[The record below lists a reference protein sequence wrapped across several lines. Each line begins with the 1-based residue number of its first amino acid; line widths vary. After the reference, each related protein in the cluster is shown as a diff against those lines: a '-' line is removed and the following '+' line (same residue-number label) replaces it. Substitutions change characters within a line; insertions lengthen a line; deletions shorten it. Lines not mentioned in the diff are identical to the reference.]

1 MTKPSRRS
9 GGFRSPET
17 TEMATRPKRR
27 TVQEPRTLPL
37 PPPGYQ
43 PSKAELEEEID
54 MPGLSDEEVRERF
67 FRPFR
72 FVREQPDG

>member
-1 MTKPSRRS
+1 MSKS
-9 GGFRSPET
+9 
-17 TEMATRPKRR
+17 RPKRQAS
-27 TVQEPRTLPL
+27 QEPTPLRL

-43 PSKAELEEEID
+43 PSKAELEEEFD

-72 FVREQPDG
+72 FERKAPGVER